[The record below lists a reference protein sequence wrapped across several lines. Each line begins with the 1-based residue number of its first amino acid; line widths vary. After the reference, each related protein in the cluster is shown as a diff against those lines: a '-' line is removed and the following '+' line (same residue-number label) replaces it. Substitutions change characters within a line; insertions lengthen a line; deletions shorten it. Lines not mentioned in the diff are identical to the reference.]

1 MSAHD
6 VFFVQSP
13 APDRVDKKVRNA
25 LVHDSS
31 AVGRQ
36 VNATLQRIVDEL
48 IEPFY
53 QLQIDYWE
61 RPEIIVYPPGGFY
74 APHND
79 GEDVVH
85 DAERFVWEWRRSIDR
100 DISVVWYWTRISRAV
115 NLCFQCSDSRFSLRR
130 EW

>member
-1 MSAHD
+1 M
-6 VFFVQSP
+6 
-13 APDRVDKKVRNA
+13 PDRVDKKVRNA
-25 LVHDSS
+25 LEHDSS

-115 NLCFQCSDSRFSLRR
+115 NLCFQCSNSRFSLRR

>member
-13 APDRVDKKVRNA
+13 VPDRVDKKVRNA

-74 APHND
+74 APTM
-79 GEDVVH
+79 GKSETKRP
-85 DAERFVWEWRRSIDR
+85 ALSITWPR
-100 DISVVWYWTRISRAV
+100 PLSAKAFAGVA
-115 NLCFQCSDSRFSLRR
+115 
-130 EW
+130 